1 MIRVAVY
8 ATVLAVSSGAYAQTE
23 GALPASTL
31 ITVTPNEEITSKKV
45 EVGTRVLFSVVNDI
59 VENGVVAIPR
69 GSQVAGTI
77 AWKTGKAIGGKS
89 GKFEVKFDSVN
100 VRGRDYAL
108 RGVHRQE
115 GKGNTAAALLGSIL
129 VSGRSAQMLPGQM
142 ANAFTAEPIPF
153 TAARY
158 VPAAKAPVVDAAPA
172 RAPASVSMP
181 ASSRAT
187 TTETSRPMV
196 DKSLEINPR

>member
-1 MIRVAVY
+1 MIRTAVY
-8 ATVLAVSSGAYAQTE
+8 AAVFEASSGAYAQTE

-45 EVGTRVLFSVVNDI
+45 EVGTRVLFSVINDI

-100 VRGRDYAL
+100 VRGRNCAL

-142 ANAFTAEPIPF
+142 ANAFTAAPIPF
-153 TAARY
+153 AVARH
-158 VPAAKAPVVDAAPA
+158 VPAGPAPAVTAAPA
-172 RAPASVSMP
+172 AEPARAQV
-181 ASSRAT
+181 RAT
-187 TTETSRPMV
+187 TTEAARPMV

>member
-1 MIRVAVY
+1 MIRAVIC
-8 ATVLAVSSGAYAQTE
+8 AAVLAVSSGVHAQTE

-45 EVGTRVLFSVVNDI
+45 EVGTRVSFSVVNDI

-153 TAARY
+153 TFARAIT
-158 VPAAKAPVVDAAPA
+158 PAAEVPVATAPRPAVAPTAATA
-172 RAPASVSMP
+172 RRPSASP
-181 ASSRAT
+181 
-187 TTETSRPMV
+187 RPMV
-196 DKSLEINPR
+196 DPSLEINPR